1 MSDDKPQ
8 QGPKIEIQEVYK
20 IFGPDPDAAM
30 QRVKQGVGKDELLDE
45 SGHTIGLRDISL
57 DIQQGETFVVMGL
70 SGSGKSTLIRHIN
83 RLIEPTSGRILVD
96 GDDVLQMNEQEL
108 LDLRR
113 HQMSMVFQR
122 FALLPH
128 KTVLD
133 NTAYGL
139 ELAGVDQDEA
149 HERARKQIDLVGLSG
164 VENQFPKQLS
174 GGMQQRVGLARALAT
189 DADILLM
196 DEAFS
201 ALDPLIRTDMQDQLL
216 DLQHNL
222 HKTIVFITHD
232 LDEALKLGD
241 HIAILKDGELR
252 QFGGPE
258 EILLHPADD
267 YVTSFVQD
275 VNRGRVV
282 TVGSICTGMPTL
294 GLGEATRDAARRALE
309 GGRDDAVYVLDG
321 DGRPAGVIT
330 AAVLE
335 AATGDDWLRDRSNL
349 AECPST
355 GHRTVIEQML
365 PMVDSNDVPVAVVDA
380 EGRFVGAVSRHT
392 AIGALAKSPEELRAE
407 AEAERGSSAGPAAGD
422 RNQATA

>member
-1 MSDDKPQ
+1 MSDDR
-8 QGPKIEIQEVYK
+8 QGTEPKIAIREVYK
-20 IFGPDPDAAM
+20 IFGPDPQGAM
-30 QRVKQGVGKDELLDE
+30 ERVRQGVTKEQLLED

-57 DIQQGETFVVMGL
+57 DVAEGETFVVMGL
-70 SGSGKSTLIRHIN
+70 SGSGKSTLIRHLN
-83 RLIEPTSGRILVD
+83 RLIEPTSGRILID
-96 GDDVLQMNEQEL
+96 GDDVLQMNADEL

-113 HQMSMVFQR
+113 HRMSMVFQR

-139 ELAGVDQDEA
+139 ELAGVSEDEA
-149 HERARKQIDLVGLSG
+149 HERARKQIELVGLGG

-189 DADILLM
+189 DAEILLM

-216 DLQHNL
+216 DLQKNL

-282 TVGSICTGMPTL
+282 TVGSICTAQPTL
-294 GLGEATRDAARRALE
+294 AATELGLEAARAALAE
-309 GGRDDAVYVLDG
+309 APDGVVYVLDAEG
-321 DGRPAGVIT
+321 APTGVIT
-330 AAVLE
+330 PAVLE
-335 AATGDDWLRDRSNL
+335 RAADDAWLRQPGNL
-349 AECPST
+349 AEPPCT
-355 GHRTVIEQML
+355 DERTVIERML
-365 PMVDSNDVPVAVVDA
+365 PMVDTNDIPVAVVDTA
-380 EGRFVGAVSRHT
+380 GRFRGAVSRHT

-407 AEAERGSSAGPAAGD
+407 AEIREGVPAA
-422 RNQATA
+422 ATA